1 LAATVSNH
9 TARGAVNPAPSR
21 TKGKDRALLTIELH
35 VTTLSPDR
43 WRKNRA
49 GYLMARKRRR
59 LSGEGI
65 AMTQAETL
73 QQATKR
79 LDAAVDSLEKFLRQ
93 VFPEGANVAE
103 MQEQVRFLADE
114 RDQLL
119 LDLDAERDRV
129 RRLKAANEEVA
140 GRLEAVMGTLK
151 DMMPAAP
158 G

>member
-1 LAATVSNH
+1 
-9 TARGAVNPAPSR
+9 
-21 TKGKDRALLTIELH
+21 
-35 VTTLSPDR
+35 
-43 WRKNRA
+43 
-49 GYLMARKRRR
+49 M
-59 LSGEGI
+59 
-65 AMTQAETL
+65 AMTQADSL
-73 QQATKR
+73 QRATKR
-79 LDAAVDSLEKFLRQ
+79 LDAAVDALETFLRQ
-93 VFPEGANVAE
+93 VYPEGLSGASLAE
-103 MQEQVRFLADE
+103 MQEHVRYLADE

>member
-1 LAATVSNH
+1 
-9 TARGAVNPAPSR
+9 
-21 TKGKDRALLTIELH
+21 
-35 VTTLSPDR
+35 
-43 WRKNRA
+43 
-49 GYLMARKRRR
+49 
-59 LSGEGI
+59 
-65 AMTQAETL
+65 
-73 QQATKR
+73 
-79 LDAAVDSLEKFLRQ
+79 
-93 VFPEGANVAE
+93 
-103 MQEQVRFLADE
+103 MQEHVRYLADE